1 MCNVFHLALD
11 IRPDWGG
18 GGGAVGGGGSG
29 GGGGLDDEQ
38 DLDVAFRSIDTFQ

>member
-11 IRPDWGG
+11 IRPDWG
-18 GGGAVGGGGSG
+18 G